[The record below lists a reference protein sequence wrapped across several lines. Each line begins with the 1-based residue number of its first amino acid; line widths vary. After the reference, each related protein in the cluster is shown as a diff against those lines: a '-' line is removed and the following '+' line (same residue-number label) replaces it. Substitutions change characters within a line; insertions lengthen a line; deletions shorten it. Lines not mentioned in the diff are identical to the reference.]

1 MSKILRRPMFR
12 GGGKVSSYGN
22 GIATGLADG
31 GRVGLEVGGIPEWAQ
46 NAAENRGYKTGT
58 NLLKDNIQSFGRADI
73 MNFIKDNPGSL
84 NSNLFD
90 KQGLIEDENGNLV
103 IANSR
108 MGDPKMRPLEEN
120 EIDSPAERFQ
130 GGFDTKASASGI
142 MTVPGEGDKIYQDQ
156 TEFEKVY
163 RDMIT
168 PAMDFDFSQ
177 SAGEAEENKKINETT
192 DIATIINESIIP
204 DSTSVENS
212 VKEAGEKPGE
222 LITISNSS
230 DDDPSVVNESDLSS
244 IIDNYEQLLLKG
256 TAERNE
262 KRLKKA
268 RIDDLSNLGL
278 NIFAKST
285 KPGADVKTML
295 GEAAED
301 LIKKPSRTE
310 TVLAKQEDSN
320 DKIKQ
325 AAAMLGI
332 KGEQAQKLYETK
344 LKNKDSSGQ
353 TEKAVR
359 YISSITGKDPK
370 DALKDYLRKDS
381 TFAETVGKYKK
392 SEGALTSQGFGL
404 AAEDFYESLYI
415 DNIPTDGNV
424 KKGDKAPGKENGIY
438 TDNKNLIL
446 FEIKDEVIISSRNY

>member
-1 MSKILRRPMFR
+1 MET
-12 GGGKVSSYGN
+12 VSSYGN

-31 GRVGLEVGGIPEWAQ
+31 GRVGLDIGGIPAWAQ
-46 NAAENRGYKTGT
+46 SAAENRGYKTGT
-58 NLLKDNIQSFGRADI
+58 NLLKDNIESFGRADI

-84 NSNLFD
+84 NSDLFN
-90 KQGLIEDENGNLV
+90 KEGLVEDENGNLV

-130 GGFDTKASASGI
+130 GGFDTKASSSGI

-177 SAGEAEENKKINETT
+177 SAGEAEENKKIISKTN
-192 DIATIINESIIP
+192 IADIINESIIP
-204 DSTSVENS
+204 DNTSTVDDSVL
-212 VKEAGEKPGE
+212 KATEKPGE
-222 LITISNSS
+222 LITINNST
-230 DDDPSVVNESDLSS
+230 DEDPSVVNESDLSS

-310 TVLAKQEDSN
+310 TVLAKQEDSE

-344 LKNKDSSGQ
+344 LKNQNNSGQ
-353 TEKAVR
+353 LQKAVEYIKSINPGMSNSQALATYQRRPRSLAETIGKYRKEDGAIMKAGIKLAAGEWFLDDYKGEKA
-359 YISSITGKDPK
+359 
-370 DALKDYLRKDS
+370 
-381 TFAETVGKYKK
+381 
-392 SEGALTSQGFGL
+392 
-404 AAEDFYESLYI
+404 
-415 DNIPTDGNV
+415 TDGNV
-424 KKGDKAPGKENGIY
+424 IEGSPATGKENGVYSDAENGIIY
-438 TDNKNLIL
+438 TITDEIVTEVQIFKN
-446 FEIKDEVIISSRNY
+446 

>member
-1 MSKILRRPMFR
+1 MSKIYRRPMFR
-12 GGGKVSSYGN
+12 GGGTVSSYGN

-31 GRVGLEVGGIPEWAQ
+31 GRVNLQVGGKPTDRFTGFKSGQVPNQNEFLNFLNTQGGSQLGPVVTGGAISDAAMKRFQTPEFY
-46 NAAENRGYKTGT
+46 EDY
-58 NLLKDNIQSFGRADI
+58 
-73 MNFIKDNPGSL
+73 IKLD
-84 NSNLFD
+84 
-90 KQGLIEDENGNLV
+90 EDENETLLNSPIMDYSKIGIPGKKSNYLNLGG
-103 IANSR
+103 AKG
-108 MGDPKMRPLEEN
+108 MGETQSLADLMKTQLLDDIPSVKDSISGGGA
-120 EIDSPAERFQ
+120 EI
-130 GGFDTKASASGI
+130 T
-142 MTVPGEGDKIYQDQ
+142 
-156 TEFEKVY
+156 
-163 RDMIT
+163 
-168 PAMDFDFSQ
+168 
-177 SAGEAEENKKINETT
+177 
-192 DIATIINESIIP
+192 SI
-204 DSTSVENS
+204 VENS
-212 VKEAGEKPGE
+212 VKEAEEKPGE

>member
-1 MSKILRRPMFR
+1 MSKIYRRPMFR
-12 GGGKVSSYGN
+12 GGGTVSSYGN

-31 GRVGLEVGGIPEWAQ
+31 GRVNLQVGGKPTDRFTGFKSGQVPNQNEFLNFLNTQGGSQLGPVVTGGAISDAAMKRFQTPEFYEDYIKLDEG
-46 NAAENRGYKTGT
+46 ENET
-58 NLLKDNIQSFGRADI
+58 L
-73 MNFIKDNPGSL
+73 L
-84 NSNLFD
+84 NSPIMDYSKIGIPGKKSNYLNLGGA
-90 KQGLIEDENGNLV
+90 KG
-103 IANSR
+103 
-108 MGDPKMRPLEEN
+108 MGETQSLADLMKTQLLDDIPSVKDSIPGGGA
-120 EIDSPAERFQ
+120 EI
-130 GGFDTKASASGI
+130 T
-142 MTVPGEGDKIYQDQ
+142 
-156 TEFEKVY
+156 
-163 RDMIT
+163 
-168 PAMDFDFSQ
+168 
-177 SAGEAEENKKINETT
+177 
-192 DIATIINESIIP
+192 SI
-204 DSTSVENS
+204 VENS
-212 VKEAGEKPGE
+212 VKEAEEKPGE

>member
-1 MSKILRRPMFR
+1 MSKIYRRPMFR
-12 GGGKVSSYGN
+12 GGGTVSSYGN

-31 GRVGLEVGGIPEWAQ
+31 GRVNLQVGGKPTDRFTGFKSGQVPNQNEFLNFLNTQGGSQLGPVVTGGAISDAAMKRFQTPEFYEDYIKLDEG
-46 NAAENRGYKTGT
+46 ENET
-58 NLLKDNIQSFGRADI
+58 L
-73 MNFIKDNPGSL
+73 L
-84 NSNLFD
+84 NSPIMDYSKIGIPGKKSNYLNLGGA
-90 KQGLIEDENGNLV
+90 KG
-103 IANSR
+103 
-108 MGDPKMRPLEEN
+108 MGETQSLADLMKTQLLDDIPSVKDSISGGGA
-120 EIDSPAERFQ
+120 EI
-130 GGFDTKASASGI
+130 T
-142 MTVPGEGDKIYQDQ
+142 
-156 TEFEKVY
+156 
-163 RDMIT
+163 
-168 PAMDFDFSQ
+168 
-177 SAGEAEENKKINETT
+177 
-192 DIATIINESIIP
+192 SI
-204 DSTSVENS
+204 VENS
-212 VKEAGEKPGE
+212 VKEAEEKPGE